1 VTDTLKPNRDR
12 EGALPRQLTRSIL
25 QISISPG
32 GIPKRAI
39 PEALITH
46 EGIRGDR
53 WSHPDIH
60 GGPNQALLLITSE
73 GIDELIA
80 QGFALYP
87 GALGEN
93 LTTLGL
99 DRRQFRVGQRYR
111 VGEVLLEI
119 TKRRAPCSTLN
130 VYGPAI
136 QRAVFDP
143 QVKAGDAAS
152 PRWGLSGFY
161 ARVLRGGALRP
172 GDPIALEEQWA

>member
-1 VTDTLKPNRDR
+1 
-12 EGALPRQLTRSIL
+12 LTGTIL

-32 GIPKRAI
+32 GIPKRAL
-39 PEALITH
+39 PEALITP

-53 WSHPDIH
+53 WSHPNIH

-73 GIDELIA
+73 GIDALVA

-111 VGEVLLEI
+111 AGEVLLEI
-119 TKRRAPCSTLN
+119 TKRRAPCATLN

-143 QVKAGDAAS
+143 EVKAGDAAS

-161 ARVLRGGALRP
+161 ARVLKGGTLRP
-172 GDPIALEEQWA
+172 SDPIALVAQLA